1 MKHGIRITSD
11 GVGYGTKIVD
21 AVSGDDLSP
30 YIKKCVVSMD
40 AGKVNEAV
48 ITTIG
53 DGVDIFVD
61 GKYIYEASE

>member
-1 MKHGIRITSD
+1 MKHGIRIMSD
-11 GVGYGTKIVD
+11 GVGFGSKIIDV
-21 AVSGDDLSP
+21 VSGDDLSP
-30 YIKKCVVSMD
+30 HIRKCVVYMD